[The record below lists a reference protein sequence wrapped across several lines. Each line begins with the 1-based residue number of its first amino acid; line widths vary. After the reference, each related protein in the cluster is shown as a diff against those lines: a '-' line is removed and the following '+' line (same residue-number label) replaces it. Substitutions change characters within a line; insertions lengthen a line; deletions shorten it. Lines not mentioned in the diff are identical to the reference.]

1 MKELL
6 DIRRAEFCPA
16 RHYVDEQDGRFITFD
31 PELAKRQYSEFV
43 ELHDRIRRAQSV
55 AWGSFIEIGYA
66 LLQLREEKIYYAV
79 SPSYGVQGYG
89 SFYKFC
95 QDVFGIKQTTAK
107 NLINVALN
115 FGDEEGRLR
124 MDYAMYS
131 YSQLVELTG
140 IEKAYRE
147 RVPSRIS
154 VRDMAHL
161 RELYREYTPK
171 TGTVDDDLKEWKRRH
186 DEKEAEKN
194 RKKNAITFFPAD
206 PPKVNENN
214 KKNVKMLEI
223 GQTSD
228 RSENGSTQTD
238 FSETDGESGGETDVN
253 ADDESIVSTPDVPN
267 VTFDSVRTGLM
278 AQLSLLIKISPA
290 WTKMAQA
297 IEKALRME
305 RPGGIISSEEHR
317 AGLLQTVKD
326 NAKYF
331 YSNILPP
338 AQKLLLKNDEERKAF
353 LSNQNAK
360 TWVLWIEVPLLGLRY
375 HRFDFLNGDYLVM
388 EFGNRYGYNRETGK
402 DDKLYETFRL
412 HLITKERPQWETE
425 GIAPTYVLE
434 YLKTHKAE
442 LAGTELAKKASDED
456 SGNGEDINELLSR
469 FGSKRLHI

>member
-238 FSETDGESGGETDVN
+238 FSEKDGENGGETDVN

-278 AQLSLLIKISPA
+278 AQLSLLIKISPI
-290 WTKMAQA
+290 WTKTAQM
-297 IEKALRME
+297 IEKILRAETPFGIVSRQEMIRAQLDAL
-305 RPGGIISSEEHR
+305 G
-317 AGLLQTVKD
+317 D
-326 NAKYF
+326 NAKYAPQ
-331 YSNILPP
+331 SLPP
-338 AQKLLLKNDEERKAF
+338 AKEYIFKNDTERKAF
-353 LSNQNAK
+353 LDSKRAAE
-360 TWVLWIEVPLLGLRY
+360 WPLWIEVPALGLEFR
-375 HRFDFLNGDYLVM
+375 RIDFLNGDYLVAR
-388 EFGNRYGYNRETGK
+388 FGNEYGYDSSTGK
-402 DDKLYETFRL
+402 TDRVYRICKFYLC
-412 HLITKERPQWETE
+412 TKEKPVFDVR
-425 GIAPTYVLE
+425 GVAPTYVID
-434 YLKTHKAE
+434 YLKSHKAE